1 MSADYGTRSPQQVI
15 WLVGAVSLVV
25 VMIVG
30 GGWLALRGT
39 ATAAPAPATAAVAPP
54 RATSTDVTPGTID
67 GVPWGHPL
75 TRDGAVAAALTAVAV
90 TGQAEAVLDPERFQD
105 VAAKVFTPE
114 EATAQVE
121 QVDAARAELE
131 ASTWAQQPPSRRMY
145 HFAPLAARLVEFD
158 PTLPSARVEVWSMTL
173 VGVGDAGGAVFTTS
187 TVDLVEDGE
196 AGTWRV
202 AGVETE
208 EGPTPLVQAAA
219 SAPGRTRALLRGAVS
234 TMPVPV
240 GQP

>member
-1 MSADYGTRSPQQVI
+1 MSADYGTRSPQQVT

-30 GGWLALRGT
+30 GGWLALRGSAT
-39 ATAAPAPATAAVAPP
+39 ATPAPAPAGAAESAVPS
-54 RATSTDVTPGTID
+54 TSDLPVTID

-90 TGQAEAVLDPERFQD
+90 TGQADAVLDPERFRD
-105 VAAKVFTPE
+105 VAEMVFTRDA
-114 EATAQVE
+114 ATVQVE

-158 PTLPSARVEVWSMTL
+158 PTLPTARVEVWSMTL

-187 TVDLVEDGE
+187 TVDLVEDDV